1 VTQLAPLAPS
11 RILVVDDEPCI
22 LDLLETTLTA
32 AGGLVTTAVDGR
44 SALAAVAADPP
55 DLILL
60 DIKMP
65 GMDGWQVLKHLATS
79 PRTARIPVA
88 LETSAE
94 DYASLDHAR
103 REGVA
108 AFISK
113 PFRLPEVVETC
124 RRILGGA
131 RPLQGRTAQEDPSVP
146 VQVRDASGNLLMI
159 GRLLDLDARGAQVDL
174 SGPIPLSQSVML
186 TLLEEGEERSLP
198 AVVRWVSSLGGRYQ
212 LGLALR
218 PSAHGV

>member
-1 VTQLAPLAPS
+1 MTQPRPLASS

-22 LDLLETTLTA
+22 LDVLETALTDAGAVVKTA
-32 AGGLVTTAVDGR
+32 ADGR
-44 SALAAVAADPP
+44 GAIAAVEVDTP

-60 DIKMP
+60 DLKMP
-65 GMDGWQVLKHLATS
+65 GMDGWEVLKHLGGS

-88 LETSAE
+88 LQTSAE
-94 DYASLDHAR
+94 DYTSLDHAR

-124 RRILGGA
+124 RRILKGA
-131 RPLQGRTAQEDPSVP
+131 RPLQGRGAQEPSVP
-146 VQVRDASGNLLMI
+146 VQVRDSSGNLLMI
-159 GRLLDLDARGAQVDL
+159 GLLLDLSARGAQLDL

-186 TLLEEGEERSLP
+186 TLMDESGERSLP
-198 AVVRWVSSLGGRYQ
+198 AVVRWVTALGGRYQ
-212 LGLALR
+212 MGLALR
-218 PSAHGV
+218 SSAQGV

>member
-1 VTQLAPLAPS
+1 VIQPRPLASS

-22 LDLLETTLTA
+22 LDVLEA
-32 AGGLVTTAVDGR
+32 
-44 SALAAVAADPP
+44 ALADAGAVVKTAPDGASAIAAVETDTP

-60 DIKMP
+60 DLRMP
-65 GMDGWQVLKHLATS
+65 RMDGWEVLKHLAAS

-88 LETSAE
+88 LQTSAE
-94 DYASLDHAR
+94 DYTSLDHAR

-124 RRILGGA
+124 RRILTGA
-131 RPLQGRTAQEDPSVP
+131 RPLQGRAAQEPSVP
-146 VQVRDASGNLLMI
+146 VQVRDAAGNLLMI
-159 GRLLDLDARGAQVDL
+159 GLLLDLSARGAQLDL
-174 SGPIPLSQSVML
+174 SGPIPLSQSVTL
-186 TLLEEGEERSLP
+186 TLMEEGGQRSLP
-198 AVVRWVSSLGGRYQ
+198 AVVRWVTALGGRYQ
-212 LGLALR
+212 MGLALR

>member
-1 VTQLAPLAPS
+1 MTQPAPLASS
-11 RILVVDDEPCI
+11 RILVVDDAPCV
-22 LDLLETTLTA
+22 LELLETTLAGAGAIVKIA
-32 AGGLVTTAVDGR
+32 ADGP
-44 SALAAVAADPP
+44 SALAAVEKEPP

-60 DIKMP
+60 DVRMP
-65 GMDGWQVLKHLATS
+65 GMDGWDVLKHLATS
-79 PRTARIPVA
+79 HRTARIPVA

-94 DYASLDHAR
+94 DYTSLDHAR

-124 RRILGGA
+124 RRILKGA
-131 RPLQGRTAQEDPSVP
+131 RPLQGQGAHDEPSVP

-159 GRLLDLDARGAQVDL
+159 GVLLDLDARGAQVDL

-186 TLLEEGEERSLP
+186 TLLEESGERSLP
-198 AVVRWVSSLGGRYQ
+198 AVVRWVTALGGRYQ

-218 PSAHGV
+218 PSAPGV